1 MTSTCIITDSSV
13 QFSKHTFPGRNL
25 VFQVPF
31 QVKVGD
37 HFIENDPL
45 FKVSSLPSKLDDNNS
60 TELIA
65 PSVQDCLDAIELH
78 SKTYKEIIAIFMSS
92 QLTEAY
98 HNMEQASKIKP
109 GKISLSVI
117 DSQTTSVGLG
127 SLVQLAADNVVK
139 GTKFIEI
146 ERKIRGKI
154 PKIYSQFCISNLS
167 YLERS
172 NFLSK
177 PQAML
182 GEMLN
187 ILPVFAFE
195 EGKMVSVEK
204 VKNFRLLLENYQEF
218 VDEFNDLDQV
228 ALVQSQPP
236 LIHETH
242 TLREHVSSSFPGT
255 PFIELTINVAL
266 AALFG
271 PAAVGIFA
279 IEGRT

>member
-37 HFIENDPL
+37 HFVENDPL
-45 FKVSSLPSKLDDNNS
+45 FKVSSLPSKLDEDNI

-78 SKTYKEIIAIFMSS
+78 SKSYKEIIAIFMSS

-98 HNMEQASKIKP
+98 QNMEQAAKIKP
-109 GKISLSVI
+109 GKITLSVI

-127 SLVQLAADNVVK
+127 VLVQLAAENVVK

-167 YLERS
+167 YLQRS

-177 PQAML
+177 PQSML
-182 GEMLN
+182 GEMLS
-187 ILPVFAFE
+187 ILPIFAFE

-218 VDEFNDLDQV
+218 VDEFNNLDQV

-242 TLREHVSSSFPGT
+242 SLREHVNSSFPGT
-255 PFIELTINVAL
+255 PFIELTINLAL

-279 IEGRT
+279 IEGRD

>member
-1 MTSTCIITDSSV
+1 MNSTCIITDSSV

-37 HFIENDPL
+37 HFVENDPL
-45 FKVSSLPSKLDDNNS
+45 FKVSSLPSKLDDNNR

-65 PSVQDCLDAIELH
+65 PSVQDCLDAIEMH

-98 HNMEQASKIKP
+98 QNMEQASKIKP
-109 GKISLSVI
+109 GKITLSVI

-127 SLVQLAADNVVK
+127 ALVQLAAENVVK
-139 GTKFIEI
+139 GTKFNEI

-167 YLERS
+167 YLQHS

-177 PQAML
+177 PQSML
-182 GEMLN
+182 GEMLG

-255 PFIELTINVAL
+255 PFIELTINLAL

-279 IEGRT
+279 IEGRD

>member
-31 QVKVGD
+31 RVKFGNDFV
-37 HFIENDPL
+37 ENDPL
-45 FKVSSLPSKLDDNNS
+45 FKVSSLPTRLEDENCTDI
-60 TELIA
+60 IA
-65 PSVQDCLDAIELH
+65 PSVQDCLEAIEFH
-78 SKTYKEIIAIFMSS
+78 SKTYKEIITIFMSS
-92 QLTEAY
+92 QLTEAFQ
-98 HNMEQASKIKP
+98 NMELASKIKP

-127 SLVQLAADNVVK
+127 ALVQLAAENVVK
-139 GTKFIEI
+139 GTKFIDI

-167 YLERS
+167 YLQRT

-195 EGKMVSVEK
+195 EGRMVSVEK

-218 VDEFNDLDQV
+218 VDEFNDLEQV

-242 TLREHVSSSFPGT
+242 SLREHVSSSFPGT
-255 PFIELTINVAL
+255 PFIELTINLAL

-279 IEGRT
+279 IEGRS

>member
-31 QVKVGD
+31 RVKVGD
-37 HFIENDPL
+37 HFVENDPL
-45 FKVSSLPSKLDDNNS
+45 FKVSSLPSKLDEDNIV
-60 TELIA
+60 ELIA
-65 PSVQDCLDAIELH
+65 PSVQDCADAIELH
-78 SKTYKEIIAIFMSS
+78 SKTFKEIIVIIMSS

-127 SLVQLAADNVVK
+127 ALVQLAAENIVK
-139 GTKFIEI
+139 GTKFIDI

-177 PQAML
+177 PQALL

-242 TLREHVSSSFPGT
+242 ALREHVSSSFSGT
-255 PFIELTINVAL
+255 PFIELTINIAL

-271 PAAVGIFA
+271 PTAVGVFA
-279 IEGRT
+279 IEGRD

>member
-1 MTSTCIITDSSV
+1 MNSTCIITDSSV
-13 QFSKHTFPGRNL
+13 QFSKHTFSGRNL

-37 HFIENDPL
+37 HFVENDPL
-45 FKVSSLPSKLDDNNS
+45 FKVSSLPSKLDEDNR

-92 QLTEAY
+92 QLTQAY
-98 HNMEQASKIKP
+98 QNMEQASKIKP
-109 GKISLSVI
+109 GKITLSVI

-127 SLVQLAADNVVK
+127 ALVQLAAENVVK

-167 YLERS
+167 YLQRS

-177 PQAML
+177 PQSML
-182 GEMLN
+182 GEMLG

-242 TLREHVSSSFPGT
+242 TLREHVNSSFPGT
-255 PFIELTINVAL
+255 PFIELTINLAL

-279 IEGRT
+279 IEGRD

>member
-31 QVKVGD
+31 RVKVGND
-37 HFIENDPL
+37 FVENDPL
-45 FKVSSLPSKLDDNNS
+45 FKVSSLPSKLDDNNRA
-60 TELIA
+60 ELIA
-65 PSVQDCLDAIELH
+65 PTVQDCLEAIEFH

-92 QLTEAY
+92 HLTEAY
-98 HNMEQASKIKP
+98 QNMEQASKIKP

-127 SLVQLAADNVVK
+127 SLVQLAAENVVK
-139 GTKFIEI
+139 GIKFIEI

-236 LIHETH
+236 LLHETH

-279 IEGRT
+279 IEGRA